1 MTSYNNFEPLRF
13 KDDHQFECFVKDYFE
28 IKYNQGFAIY
38 GRKGQKQKGVDI
50 VYRSNGNNK
59 IAIQCKNYNLT
70 SFTTD
75 VIDSDLEKSKEIQ
88 FDIDEFIFV
97 TASKRDVAI
106 IDYIKKINKLSLF
119 NIDVFFYDDIYSDT
133 VNQYPELFRRYF
145 PQTQNNIGADRHSL
159 DINQLEMIYKYA
171 GVSCEY
177 LSVLIERLPGTYYY
191 AFSAFIDALD
201 DLNNRYSGSV
211 FYDDELQRYTDE
223 ILGITHKI
231 SNCYLYYDFNHTQFE
246 SDYLLP
252 RLIEQNIASFEAKAS
267 LENLSA
273 ELYRLYSNLLGY
285 LKHSF
290 PEFSL
295 RKNF

>member
-1 MTSYNNFEPLRF
+1 MVSYNNFEPLRF

-38 GRKGQKQKGVDI
+38 GRKGQRQKGIDI
-50 VYRSNGNNK
+50 VYRSAGNNK
-59 IAIQCKNYNLT
+59 IVIQCKNYNST
-70 SFTTD
+70 SFTTA

-88 FDIDEFIFV
+88 FNIDSFIFV
-97 TASKRDVAI
+97 TASKRDVVV
-106 IDYIKKINKLSLF
+106 IDHIKKINELSSF
-119 NIDVFFYDDIYSDT
+119 GVDIFFYEDIYSDT
-133 VNQYPELFRRYF
+133 VNKYPELFQRYF
-145 PQTQNNIGADRHSL
+145 PQTQNDIGADRHLL
-159 DINQLEMIYKYA
+159 DVNQLEMIYKYT

-177 LSVLIERLPGTYYY
+177 MSVLIERLPGTYYY

-201 DLNNRYSGSV
+201 DLNDRYSGSI
-211 FYDDELQRYTDE
+211 FYNDELQKYADE
-223 ILGITHKI
+223 ILEIIHKM
-231 SNCYLYYDFNHTQFE
+231 SNCYLYYDFLPTQYE

-295 RKNF
+295 RRKF